1 MNIGA
6 NIQRSI
12 VCPHCWREFP
22 PGQIR
27 FISESQGLRGDPIA
41 GPTEQIRF
49 RAMRFDAAGNAL
61 DPDGARCSRM
71 ACPNCHSEFARALV
85 EIPSI
90 PISIVGAPS
99 SGKTN
104 LLASGLWGLAQRAR
118 EFGFSLVDADPRFN
132 ASIHRN
138 ESILFS
144 GSDPNADVTLP
155 KTDVGGADLYRT
167 VRIAGVEEMVPK
179 PSYYIVS
186 HDDNDR
192 QSVMV
197 LYDNAGEHF
206 LPGSRVAGSES
217 ATRHLERSSAI
228 IMVFD
233 PLQDMRFRKRYGAS
247 ANSGIAA
254 GHQRQELVF
263 AEAIARIRRLRGLAP
278 TAPIDIPVI
287 IALSKADVWGTQ
299 ALGANWSVMDLMHQP
314 AQRRRTV
321 IESIKKVDAIA
332 RDVMA
337 SVAPEF
343 TSTVR
348 SLVKNSWFVPASALG
363 TSPSQTA
370 DGRFIILAS
379 EIRPIWAEM
388 PFVLAIAL
396 SSDPTVFPSLSR
408 GAPT

>member
-1 MNIGA
+1 MGPSVNIGA
-6 NIQRSI
+6 TIRRSI

-118 EFGFSLVDADPRFN
+118 DFGFSIVDADPRFN

-144 GSDPNADVTLP
+144 GCDPNADVTLP
-155 KTDVGGADLYRT
+155 KTDVGGTDLYRT

-247 ANSGIAA
+247 ADTEIAA

-263 AEAIARIRRLRGLAP
+263 AEAIARIRRLRGLAS
-278 TAPIDIPVI
+278 TTPIDIPVI
-287 IALSKADVWGTQ
+287 IALRMRIGRDWRFLRQRSLNRIRLEQTPPKHLHKLEALRMRQKQFAKRGLLRRSSPSVLDLLEYCCQRIPQ
-299 ALGANWSVMDLMHQP
+299 AAQPHQP
-314 AQRRRTV
+314 
-321 IESIKKVDAIA
+321 
-332 RDVMA
+332 
-337 SVAPEF
+337 P
-343 TSTVR
+343 
-348 SLVKNSWFVPASALG
+348 
-363 TSPSQTA
+363 
-370 DGRFIILAS
+370 
-379 EIRPIWAEM
+379 
-388 PFVLAIAL
+388 
-396 SSDPTVFPSLSR
+396 SR
-408 GAPT
+408 GDIWFCKHRVSQRPGVLLRSRLIEDT